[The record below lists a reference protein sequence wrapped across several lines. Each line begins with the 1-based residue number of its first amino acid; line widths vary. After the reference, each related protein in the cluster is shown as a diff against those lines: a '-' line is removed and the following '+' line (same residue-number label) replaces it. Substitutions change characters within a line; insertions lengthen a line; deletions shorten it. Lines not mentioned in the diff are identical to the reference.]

1 MLPRGISTLMKL
13 PSYLKRLV
21 SEAADKDM
29 IKPMS
34 GISSM
39 TMRPS
44 PKVKEQ
50 GLREYFKTGDVSKI
64 PDPLVRYFNPEVNRN
79 DNGDGI
85 PGFNANEMIVKGK
98 TVAEMFTRQLPK
110 SDQNPNNIFVQ
121 NDLTHQVLTGQ
132 ITQAEAVKLLNN
144 QISTNNLKAR
154 QSFKS
159 R

>member
-50 GLREYFKTGDVSKI
+50 GLREYFKSTRNVDIDEGLTDKI
-64 PDPLVRYFNPEVNRN
+64 
-79 DNGDGI
+79 
-85 PGFNANEMIVKGK
+85 
-98 TVAEMFTRQLPK
+98 
-110 SDQNPNNIFVQ
+110 
-121 NDLTHQVLTGQ
+121 
-132 ITQAEAVKLLNN
+132 LLNGSN
-144 QISTNNLKAR
+144 YFSKLNYIVP
-154 QSFKS
+154 S